1 MEDTRRGERER
12 GELLREEGKVVVVV
26 VGEIERSLR
35 RWRSDD
41 NTSSLKFLFR
51 RNS

>member
-12 GELLREEGKVVVVV
+12 GELLREEGKVVVV

>member
-1 MEDTRRGERER
+1 MEDTRREERER
-12 GELLREEGKVVVVV
+12 GELLREEGKVVVV